1 MEDTYDAIILGTG
14 LKECVLAGLLGVA
27 GKKILHMD
35 RNKYYGGESASITP
49 LEDVR
54 FLKISFPNRSD
65 TQTKLFF
72 EILLWAM
79 PGLLVIFK
87 PGLIPELAI
96 TQKNNHSKN
105 KLEFDLLRT
114 DIRLQTNVGFMFG
127 FLIWIQTQSQIPK
140 IFFKIKKKIY

>member
-65 TQTKLFF
+65 TQAKLFF
-72 EILLWAM
+72 EILL
-79 PGLLVIFK
+79 
-87 PGLIPELAI
+87 
-96 TQKNNHSKN
+96 
-105 KLEFDLLRT
+105 
-114 DIRLQTNVGFMFG
+114 
-127 FLIWIQTQSQIPK
+127 
-140 IFFKIKKKIY
+140 

>member
-1 MEDTYDAIILGTG
+1 
-14 LKECVLAGLLGVA
+14 
-27 GKKILHMD
+27 
-35 RNKYYGGESASITP
+35 
-49 LEDVR
+49 
-54 FLKISFPNRSD
+54 
-65 TQTKLFF
+65 
-72 EILLWAM
+72 M

-114 DIRLQTNVGFMFG
+114 DIRPQTNVGFMFG

-140 IFFKIKKKIY
+140 IFFKN